1 MSPFHHAFSLRS
13 SAFLLAVL
21 LLPCSA
27 FALSARDTARAECMG
42 QYILFDA
49 APRTELWAEAHRL
62 ERLEIRL
69 GAAHPVVAV
78 LWRQH
83 YRKLA
88 AWAAVHERLANRE
101 KGIRQ

>member
-1 MSPFHHAFSLRS
+1 MNLRS
-13 SAFLLAVL
+13 LCCLLLLA
-21 LLPCSA
+21 LLPGSA
-27 FALSARDTARAECMG
+27 LALSARDTARAECMG

-69 GAAHPVVAV
+69 GAAHPVVAT